1 MVIGTCAPI
10 HANTIVKHGLLIASF
25 PPLIT
30 HR

>member
-1 MVIGTCAPI
+1 MVIGTCA
-10 HANTIVKHGLLIASF
+10 HTNANTIVKHGLLIASF